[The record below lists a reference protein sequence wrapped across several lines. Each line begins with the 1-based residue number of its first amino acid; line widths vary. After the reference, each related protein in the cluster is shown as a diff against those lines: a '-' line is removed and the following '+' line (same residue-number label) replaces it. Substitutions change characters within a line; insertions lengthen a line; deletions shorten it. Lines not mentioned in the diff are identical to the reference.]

1 MPWLMNPL
9 VLRIVGAGLAV
20 AAVLIGW
27 NMLTGHYEQ
36 VGYQRAVAEYNDKAR
51 AAEVASRLR
60 EQQIL
65 NQVRKAEYDSAAR
78 EKALRAEFAALQRS
92 NLGLRNTVATL
103 RASLPALA
111 ADACRQTADAALA
124 VFGDCT
130 ARLGE
135 MAQDADGH
143 ENDVR
148 TLMEAWPKCV
158 KPCC

>member
-1 MPWLMNPL
+1 MTLLLNPL

-20 AAVLIGW
+20 AAAMIGW
-27 NMLTGHYEQ
+27 SMLTGHYEQ
-36 VGYQRAVAEYNDKAR
+36 IGCQRAVAEYNDKAR
-51 AAEVASRLR
+51 AAEAASRAR

-65 NQVRKAEYDSAAR
+65 NQVRKAEHDSAQR

-103 RASLPALA
+103 RANLPALA
-111 ADACRQTADAALA
+111 ADACRQTADTALA

-135 MAQDADGH
+135 MAAAADGH
-143 ENDVR
+143 ANDVQ
-148 TLMEAWPKCV
+148 TLMEAWPR
-158 KPCC
+158 